1 MVASTT
7 GDFPKIM
14 VTHSGNCARE
24 ALACVTPIPMAMES
38 PTIVVLRKVSGFW
51 VISLIPVMAMV
62 ANTET
67 VAPPSTQEGMV
78 VSKEENLGR
87 IPAINKIAADSPR
100 TTRLTTLV
108 VTTIPTFWLKVAVGS
123 PPRSAPRILEIPY
136 PKIPPLIRYLWAC
149 GPWNL

>member
-1 MVASTT
+1 
-7 GDFPKIM
+7 
-14 VTHSGNCARE
+14 
-24 ALACVTPIPMAMES
+24 
-38 PTIVVLRKVSGFW
+38 
-51 VISLIPVMAMV
+51 MV

-87 IPAINKIAADSPR
+87 IPAINKITADSPR

-136 PKIPPLIRYLWAC
+136 PKIPPFNSVSVGMRSMEPVVVAEKS
-149 GPWNL
+149 PMA